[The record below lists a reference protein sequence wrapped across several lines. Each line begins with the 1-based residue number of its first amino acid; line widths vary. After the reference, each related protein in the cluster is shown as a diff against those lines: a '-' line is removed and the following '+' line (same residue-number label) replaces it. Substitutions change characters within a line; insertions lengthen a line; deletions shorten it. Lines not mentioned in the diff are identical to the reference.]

1 MNCHFPSIPWETM
14 GRGCEG
20 SSPRTSQKG
29 ERRVGGS
36 SIAPKGRGSRSCN
49 NPPQRRGENAE
60 RSPRLRAHAGS
71 GDEGRGGSYQ
81 TRKPSALGVAQ
92 ATVPALYPA
101 HLSGRGCGTYGSAAP
116 PRSGS
121 ELRPAPPPAA
131 APRTPLD
138 RGACVLAPGG
148 GVSTETD
155 S

>member
-36 SIAPKGRGSRSCN
+36 SIADPKGRGSRSCN

-60 RSPRLRAHAGS
+60 RSPRLRTHAGS

-81 TRKPSALGVAQ
+81 TRKPSVLGVA
-92 ATVPALYPA
+92 
-101 HLSGRGCGTYGSAAP
+101 R
-116 PRSGS
+116 PRSLRSTQRTCRVGVAVPTA
-121 ELRPAPPPAA
+121 LRPRPGPAQSSA
-131 APRTPLD
+131 RPRPRLRRRVRLPTVGP
-138 RGACVLAPGG
+138 ACSLPAVAF
-148 GVSTETD
+148 
-155 S
+155 